1 MEIRL
6 KTKPVNPII
15 IEGFPGIGL
24 IGTITTEYLIKHLN
38 AKSIG
43 YIWSD
48 KISPVAAVH
57 DSKIVQPLEV
67 FWDKK
72 RNIVILHAMTD
83 VKGLEWQISETLEQ
97 LYKMLKAKEI
107 ISLEG
112 IMGESTKPVPYY
124 YTNLTSSIKKL
135 KKLEATELKE
145 GIIMGVT
152 AAILL
157 KGKTMK
163 TTGIFVETQSKLP
176 DSRSAA
182 KIIEILS
189 AYLNLK
195 IDVKPLIKA
204 AADFEN
210 NLKGYMDKVKTAK
223 KHKNQKAVDYMG

>member
-6 KTKPVNPII
+6 TKKPQNPII

-24 IGTITTEYLIKHLN
+24 IGTITTEYLIKHLD

-43 YIWSD
+43 NIWSNE
-48 KISPVAAVH
+48 ISPVAAVH
-57 DSKIVQPLEV
+57 NSKIVQPLEV

-112 IMGESTKPVPYY
+112 IMGESPKPIPYY
-124 YTNLTSSIKKL
+124 YTNIATSVKKL
-135 KKLEATELKE
+135 KSFEATELKE

-163 TTGIFVETQSKLP
+163 TTGIFVETHSKLP

-189 AYLNLK
+189 AYLDLK

-210 NLKGYMDKVKTAK
+210 NLKGYMDKMKSAK
-223 KHKNQKAVDYMG
+223 EHKEQKAVNYMG

>member
-6 KTKPVNPII
+6 KTKPQNPII

-24 IGTITTEYLIKHLN
+24 IGTITTEYLIKHLK

-43 YIWSD
+43 YIWSNE
-48 KISPVAAVH
+48 ISPVAAVH

-112 IMGESTKPVPYY
+112 IMGESPKPIPYY
-124 YTNLTSSIKKL
+124 YSNIVTSVKKL

-189 AYLNLK
+189 AYLDLK

-204 AADFEN
+204 AADFETH
-210 NLKGYMDKVKTAK
+210 LKDYMGKMKNAK
-223 KHKNQKAVDYMG
+223 EHKDQKAVNYMG

>member
-6 KTKPVNPII
+6 KTKPQNPII

-24 IGTITTEYLIKHLN
+24 IGTITTEYLIKHLK

-43 YIWSD
+43 YIWSNE
-48 KISPVAAVH
+48 ISPVAAVH

-112 IMGESTKPVPYY
+112 IMGESPEPIPYY
-124 YTNLTSSIKKL
+124 YSNIVTSVKKL

-189 AYLNLK
+189 AYLDLK

-204 AADFEN
+204 AADFETH
-210 NLKGYMDKVKTAK
+210 LKDYMGKMKNAK
-223 KHKNQKAVDYMG
+223 EHKDQKAVNYMG